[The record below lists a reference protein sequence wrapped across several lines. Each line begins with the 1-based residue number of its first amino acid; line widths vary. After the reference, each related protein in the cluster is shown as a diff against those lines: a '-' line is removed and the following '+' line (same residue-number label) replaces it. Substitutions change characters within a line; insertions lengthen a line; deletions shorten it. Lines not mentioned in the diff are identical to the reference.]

1 MIKKNNIYCTEIIDQ
16 GINGEGIAKIDNFTI
31 FIKGAIKGEK
41 VRVCI
46 TKVLSSYAYGKII
59 EILETSKNRR
69 NVDCNTYK
77 QCGGCNLRHIDYKE
91 TLKIKTDIVKNCIY
105 KAIKYSIEVNECI
118 GMEQPF
124 YYRNKLQYP
133 IGLNKEKNT
142 VMGIYARKNS

>member
-1 MIKKNNIYCTEIIDQ
+1 M
-16 GINGEGIAKIDNFTI
+16 
-31 FIKGAIKGEK
+31 
-41 VRVCI
+41 
-46 TKVLSSYAYGKII
+46 
-59 EILETSKNRR
+59 
-69 NVDCNTYK
+69 
-77 QCGGCNLRHIDYKE
+77 RHIDYKE